1 MAARGRKKLPVKRRQ
16 KVEEID
22 NITPT
27 RENAVRQIA
36 EDATDEK
43 ARRNFGN
50 PVGKGI
56 FPPEQADGCHRDE
69 SDKSKNPVGMLRAV
83 HDTEGHSSI
92 VDPDD
97 VKEAGNDFDDAGGD
111 GLVNRVGEIRDDE
124 PLRPLIED
132 QERQAKAEEVLLHEE
147 TGERASITS
156 SQRSQSPL
164 ADWSDTERRQRGHSS

>member
-16 KVEEID
+16 EVKKID
-22 NITPT
+22 DITPT
-27 RENAVRQIA
+27 WKKAVCQIA

-43 ARRNFGN
+43 ARRNFCN

-56 FPPEQADGCHRDE
+56 FTPEQADGCHRDE
-69 SDKSKNPVGMLRAV
+69 SDKAKNPVGMLRTV

-111 GLVNRVGEIRDDE
+111 RLVDRVGEIRDDE
-124 PLRPLIED
+124 PLRPLVED
-132 QERQAKAEEVLLHEE
+132 QERQAKTEDVLLHEE
-147 TGERASITS
+147 TGEMAPITS

-164 ADWSDTERRQRGHSS
+164 ADWSDTDRRQRGHSS